1 MSRKRGG
8 LIVLIVIAVLIIGAF
23 AFVALRTPR
32 TVEDATEVSEL
43 DELLNKDVSAN
54 YPATPREVLKLYN
67 RYLLCLY
74 GVDGEEL
81 TDTQVQELGKKM
93 RELYDEELLES
104 NTEEINLSNLEQELA
119 SFQKA
124 DKVMIQ
130 TNVGD
135 SNDVDYIDV
144 DGADGALLQASYFI
158 REGSKEFSRTYQQ
171 YLLRKDDE
179 GDWKILSFVK
189 VNGGDD

>member
-23 AFVALRTPR
+23 AFVALRTPK
-32 TVEDATEVSEL
+32 TVEDTTEVSEL

-93 RELYDEELLES
+93 REFYDEELLES